1 MLAAH
6 EERFRRIYSVY
17 IERPTGN
24 YAEMLRRG
32 EVSSPEGVD
41 PEAWRA
47 EIRRQAPPGQGSR
60 NDLSHRR

>member
-41 PEAWRA
+41 PEA
-47 EIRRQAPPGQGSR
+47 
-60 NDLSHRR
+60 